1 MFDQFLQL
9 VEARQR
15 HSSAPLT
22 YCFYMG
28 ASTLPPTE
36 IGLGF
41 LVLALCCVQTC
52 TTCTAVLGKRRKYC
66 GVRKLAKFPQ
76 RVRHQNVSLVPPLS
90 MLRLTGVL
98 TTLTGGQPTDPERI
112 LMYLFDDYRLKLASF
127 WHTPCFVTYKGIRRS
142 AVLEGAAYAG
152 TTNAIKA
159 IDKSR
164 LIVV

>member
-1 MFDQFLQL
+1 
-9 VEARQR
+9 
-15 HSSAPLT
+15 
-22 YCFYMG
+22 
-28 ASTLPPTE
+28 
-36 IGLGF
+36 
-41 LVLALCCVQTC
+41 
-52 TTCTAVLGKRRKYC
+52 
-66 GVRKLAKFPQ
+66 
-76 RVRHQNVSLVPPLS
+76 

-164 LIVV
+164 FIVV